1 MRCCTVY
8 ELTRTRQQ
16 PLEAGCLWRVVLD
29 RVEEQGLIQQAQA
42 GSSEAFSALYRE
54 HVQRIYRY
62 IFYRIS
68 DEQLAE
74 DLTADVFTKVIEGL
88 PRYVDKG
95 KPFISWLYRIAHA
108 RVVDHY
114 RRQDRRPT
122 ATNVEEAN
130 LSVTPDMDA
139 DLMKHHA
146 SQILLTAIQS
156 LTSDQQQVIILRF
169 VEGLPIEQVAET
181 LGKKGN
187 AIKALQF
194 RAVRSLGSYL
204 ERSGFDAE
212 SILAGLF

>member
-1 MRCCTVY
+1 MN
-8 ELTRTRQQ
+8 
-16 PLEAGCLWRVVLD
+16 
-29 RVEEQGLIQQAQA
+29 RVEEQQLIQQAQE
-42 GSSEAFSALYRE
+42 GSGEAFATLYRE
-54 HVQRIYRY
+54 YVQQIHRY
-62 IFYRIS
+62 IYYRTR
-68 DEQLAE
+68 DQHLAE
-74 DLTADVFTKVIEGL
+74 DLTADVFTKAIEGL

-139 DLMKHHA
+139 SLIKQHA
-146 SQILLTAIQS
+146 SHALLTAIES
-156 LTSDQQQVIILRF
+156 LTVDQQQVIILRF
-169 VEGLPIEQVAET
+169 IEGVPIEAVAEQ

-194 RAVRSLGSYL
+194 RAVRSLASFL

>member
-1 MRCCTVY
+1 M
-8 ELTRTRQQ
+8 
-16 PLEAGCLWRVVLD
+16 D
-29 RVEEQGLIQQAQA
+29 RVEEQRLIQQAQN
-42 GSSEAFSALYRE
+42 GSDEAFATLYRE

-62 IFYRIS
+62 IYYRTR

-88 PRYVDKG
+88 PRYIDKG
-95 KPFISWLYRIAHA
+95 KPFIAWLYRIAHA

-122 ATNVEEAN
+122 ATNVEDAN
-130 LSVTPDMDA
+130 LSITPDMDT
-139 DLMKHHA
+139 DLVKSHA
-146 SQILLTAIQS
+146 SRILMEAISTLTV
-156 LTSDQQQVIILRF
+156 DQQQVIILRF
-169 VEGLPIEQVAET
+169 IEGLPIEEVAQQ

-212 SILAGLF
+212 SIMAGLF

>member
-1 MRCCTVY
+1 
-8 ELTRTRQQ
+8 
-16 PLEAGCLWRVVLD
+16 LD
-29 RVEEQGLIQQAQA
+29 RVEEKRLIQQAQD
-42 GSSEAFSALYRE
+42 GSEESFALLYRE

-62 IFYRIS
+62 IYYRVR

-88 PRYVDKG
+88 PRYVDRG
-95 KPFISWLYRIAHA
+95 KPFIAWLYRIAHA

-130 LSVTPDMDA
+130 LSITPDMDA
-139 DLMKHHA
+139 QLVKSHA
-146 SQILLTAIQS
+146 SQVLMKGIETLTV
-156 LTSDQQQVIILRF
+156 DQQQVIILRF
-169 VEGLPIEQVAET
+169 IEGLPIETVAEQ

-194 RAVRSLGSYL
+194 RAVRSLASYL
-204 ERSGFDAE
+204 ERSGFDTE
-212 SILAGLF
+212 SIMAGLF

>member
-1 MRCCTVY
+1 
-8 ELTRTRQQ
+8 
-16 PLEAGCLWRVVLD
+16 LD
-29 RVEEQGLIQQAQA
+29 RVEEQRLIQQAQN
-42 GSSEAFSALYRE
+42 GSDEAFATLYRE

-62 IFYRIS
+62 IYYRTR

-88 PRYVDKG
+88 PRYIDKG
-95 KPFISWLYRIAHA
+95 KPFIAWLYRIAHA

-122 ATNVEEAN
+122 ATNVEDAN
-130 LSVTPDMDA
+130 LSITPDMDT
-139 DLMKHHA
+139 DLVKSHA
-146 SQILLTAIQS
+146 SRILMEAISTLTV
-156 LTSDQQQVIILRF
+156 DQQQVIILRF
-169 VEGLPIEQVAET
+169 IEGLPIEEVAQQ

-212 SILAGLF
+212 SIMAGLF

>member
-1 MRCCTVY
+1 
-8 ELTRTRQQ
+8 LN
-16 PLEAGCLWRVVLD
+16 
-29 RVEEQGLIQQAQA
+29 RVEEQQLIQQVQK
-42 GSSEAFSALYRE
+42 GSSEAFATLYRDN
-54 HVQRIYRY
+54 VQQIHRY
-62 IFYRIS
+62 IYYRTR
-68 DEQLAE
+68 DDHLAE
-74 DLTADVFTKVIEGL
+74 DMTADVFTKAIEGL

-95 KPFISWLYRIAHA
+95 KPFIAWLYRIAHA

-139 DLMKHHA
+139 NLVKQHA
-146 SQILLTAIQS
+146 SDVLLTAIQS
-156 LTSDQQQVIILRF
+156 LTVDQQQVIILRF
-169 VEGLPIEQVAET
+169 IEGLSIEAVADQ

-194 RAVRSLGSYL
+194 RAVRSLASYL

-212 SILAGLF
+212 SIMAGLF

>member
-1 MRCCTVY
+1 
-8 ELTRTRQQ
+8 LN
-16 PLEAGCLWRVVLD
+16 
-29 RVEEQGLIQQAQA
+29 RVEEQQLIQQAQE
-42 GSSEAFSALYRE
+42 GSGEAVSALYRE
-54 HVQRIYRY
+54 HVQQIHRY
-62 IFYRIS
+62 IYYRTR
-68 DEQLAE
+68 DTHLAE
-74 DLTADVFTKVIEGL
+74 DLTADVFTKAIEGL

-122 ATNVEEAN
+122 ATNVEDAN

-139 DLMKHHA
+139 SIIKQHVSHA
-146 SQILLTAIQS
+146 LLTAIES
-156 LTSDQQQVIILRF
+156 LTVDQQQVIILRF
-169 VEGLPIEQVAET
+169 IEGLPIDAVAEQ

-194 RAVRSLGSYL
+194 RAVRSLASFL